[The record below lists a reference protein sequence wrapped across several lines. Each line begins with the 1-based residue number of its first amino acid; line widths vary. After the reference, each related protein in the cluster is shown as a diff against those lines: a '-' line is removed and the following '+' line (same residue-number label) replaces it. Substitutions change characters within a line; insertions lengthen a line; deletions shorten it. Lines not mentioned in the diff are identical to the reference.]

1 MNVLIIENCC
11 PCQNNDHIMWVTL
24 SYSLTNMSLMLILG
38 KVSDLVGRKR

>member
-1 MNVLIIENCC
+1 
-11 PCQNNDHIMWVTL
+11 MWVTL